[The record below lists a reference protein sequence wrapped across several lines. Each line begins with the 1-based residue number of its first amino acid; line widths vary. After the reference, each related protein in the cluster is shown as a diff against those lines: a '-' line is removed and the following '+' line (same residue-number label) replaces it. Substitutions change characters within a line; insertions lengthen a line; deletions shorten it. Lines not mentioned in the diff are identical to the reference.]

1 LITPLRTRVFVA
13 LLLGAVAAAVAV
25 TPGGRFLERTGVDVL
40 LWLRHVAVGPLFAPA
55 ESPTAV
61 VVIDEETYGTEP
73 LSGLPQVA
81 WTPQLG
87 AILKAIDE
95 GGAKVV
101 GLDLVYPTTLEPLE
115 YNGGRPLLG
124 YDKPLRRAMLGLG
137 RSDRLVLGEI
147 DSSRQAIR
155 PEPGQ
160 IAAAGGPENL
170 RTLQLV
176 TDLDNVV
183 REGMGS
189 FRTEA
194 GETVTTMSGELARR
208 AGAPAVPERFL
219 INYNTAD
226 RDLPVY
232 GFADLWRCAEE
243 GKGEFFRK
251 AFAGKIV
258 LVGTALDVEDRRIPA
273 RQYLENLYRGPTA
286 RCTERAVDAPQ
297 FGDSADRRTVPG
309 VFIHAAAVNTLMLG
323 RPLRMLGDVGT
334 MLAVGGFVALA
345 TLGFLFLSPAMGVAA
360 LVAGIAV
367 VSAGSLAAFLR
378 DLVLPFTVA
387 IAALLVAA
395 GAVYLIRFIEELQA
409 RRRSERSKRE
419 LSQRFGRYLAPH
431 IIAQLEDNPHALRLG
446 GDRRR
451 VTIFFSDIVGYT
463 TISEKL
469 QESPEKLVEIVN
481 AYFTLMVE
489 IIERHGGY
497 VDKFIG
503 DAVMAVWGAPL
514 EEEKQEAKAV
524 EAALACCEALIAFNR
539 DVVEGQYGL
548 PHLGARIGLNTG
560 FAIVGNMGS
569 PARLNYTVTGDTVNL
584 ASRLEGANKA
594 YGTLVMVGPETAD
607 AVGEDFVLR
616 QLDLLMVKGK
626 KRPVRVYEVIGRRG
640 AVGPEAIQRV
650 QEFNTALAAY
660 NARRFAEAEH
670 GFARHAADDPVSA
683 LYLGRCRHYLVKPPP
698 GDWDG
703 SFELTEK

>member
-1 LITPLRTRVFVA
+1 M
-13 LLLGAVAAAVAV
+13 
-25 TPGGRFLERTGVDVL
+25 
-40 LWLRHVAVGPLFAPA
+40 RHAAVGPLFQPQD
-55 ESPTAV
+55 SPTAV

-73 LSGLPQVA
+73 LNGLPQIA

-87 AILKAIDE
+87 AILKGIDQ

-101 GLDLVYPTTLEPLE
+101 GLDIVYATTLEPLE
-115 YNGGRPLLG
+115 HNGERPLLG
-124 YDKPLRRAMLGLG
+124 YDKPFRRALLGLG
-137 RSDRLVLGEI
+137 RADRLLLGQI
-147 DSSRQAIR
+147 NSSRQPIR

-160 IAAAGGPENL
+160 VVAAGGEENV

-189 FRTEA
+189 FRTET
-194 GETVTTMSGELARR
+194 GEVVTTMSGELARR
-208 AGAPAVPERFL
+208 AGAAAVPERFL
-219 INYNTAD
+219 INYNTAE

-232 GFADLWRCAEE
+232 SFADLWKCAEE
-243 GKGEFFRK
+243 GRTEFFEK

-258 LVGTALDVEDRRIPA
+258 LIGTALDVEDRRIPA

-286 RCTERAVDAPQ
+286 RCTERAAGAAE

-309 VFIHAAAVNTLMLG
+309 VFVHAAAVNTLMLG
-323 RPLRMLGDVGT
+323 RPLRTLGNGAT
-334 MLAVGGFVALA
+334 LLGVGGVVGAA
-345 TLGFLFLSPAMGVAA
+345 TFAFLFLSPAVGVAA
-360 LVAGIAV
+360 LVVGIAAV
-367 VSAGSLAAFLR
+367 LGGSLFAFIR
-378 DLVLPFTVA
+378 DLVLPFTVVLA
-387 IAALLVAA
+387 SLLVAA

-409 RRRSERSKRE
+409 RRRSERAKRE

-431 IIAQLEDNPHALRLG
+431 IIAQLESNPDALRLG
-446 GDRRR
+446 GERRR
-451 VTIFFSDIVGYT
+451 VTVLFSDIVGYT
-463 TISEKL
+463 TVSERL
-469 QESPEKLVEIVN
+469 QETPEKLVEIVN
-481 AYFTLMVE
+481 AYFTLMVD

-514 EEEKQEAKAV
+514 EEDRQEHKAV
-524 EAALACCEALIAFNR
+524 EVAVACVEALRGFN
-539 DVVEGQYGL
+539 DEVVAGRYGM
-548 PHLGARIGLNTG
+548 PPLGARIGINTG

-594 YGTLVMVGPETAD
+594 YQTDIMVGPETAD
-607 AVGEDFVLR
+607 AVGDDFVLR

-626 KRPVRVYEVIGRRG
+626 KRPVRVYEVIGRRA
-640 AVGPEAIQRV
+640 AVGPGAIERV
-650 QEFNTALAAY
+650 QLFNAALAAY
-660 NARRFAEAEH
+660 NERRFAEAER
-670 GFARHAADDPVSA
+670 GFVRLAPDDPVSV
-683 LYLGRCRHYLVKPPP
+683 LYLERCRHYLAKPPP